1 MRAELTESKLW
12 QARPCPAIW
21 RAGRMA
27 GMDHNPYAPS
37 MVAIEREPERPCYA
51 PLDQKIRALT
61 LFWSFVIIAL
71 ASFLQIVVR

>member
-1 MRAELTESKLW
+1 
-12 QARPCPAIW
+12 
-21 RAGRMA
+21 MA